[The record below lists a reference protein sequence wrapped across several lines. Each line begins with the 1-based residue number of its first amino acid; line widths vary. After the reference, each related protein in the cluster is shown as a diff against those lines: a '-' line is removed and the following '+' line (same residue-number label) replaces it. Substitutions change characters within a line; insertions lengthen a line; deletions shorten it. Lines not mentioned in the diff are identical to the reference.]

1 MNNSWDT
8 AERILF
14 EHGVA
19 LYRDETSD
27 WRCESAVGLYSTSP
41 SDITRQFGLR
51 PITAKFHTGSGLSY
65 SSVFPSRVGKAL
77 NSQLSEQQQQVYR
90 MKSSPFFLATQ
101 SLFYLLYAGIYHCER
116 LAEQYADS
124 IEQIIKL
131 PNPNNA
137 DLLATYC
144 YEGFFE
150 FDALVTAVIR
160 AIDATRYVLWRKYG
174 LKGSVPSSFRRT
186 IDNCT
191 QLPDTLKQL
200 AENLWAERLSHAKG
214 YRDCI
219 QHYVSVGSSSWAM
232 VSRKS
237 DLIWT
242 MLLRIPD
249 NPEVKS
255 AKKFTFGR
263 NFDAMTYGWELI
275 TDLFVLTGSIVQS
288 VSADESNAGK

>member
-1 MNNSWDT
+1 MNNIWNT

-19 LYRDETSD
+19 LHRDETSN
-27 WRCESAVGLYSTSP
+27 WQCESAVGLYSTLP
-41 SDITRQFGLR
+41 ADITRQFGLR
-51 PITAKFHTGSGLSY
+51 PITAKFRTDSALSY
-65 SSVFPSRVGKAL
+65 SMVFPSHVGRAL
-77 NSQLSEQQQQVYR
+77 NVQLSELQQQIYR
-90 MKSSPFFLATQ
+90 KKSSTLFLSTQ
-101 SLFYLLYAGIYHCER
+101 SLFYLLHVVIYHCEC

-124 IEQIIKL
+124 IEEIIEL

-137 DLLATYC
+137 DRVATYC
-144 YEGFFE
+144 FEGFFE

-160 AIDATRYVLWRKYG
+160 AIDSTRYVIWRMYG
-174 LKGSVPSSFRRT
+174 GNGSVPSSFKRT

-191 QLPDTLKQL
+191 QLPGTLRQL
-200 AENLWAERLSHAKG
+200 AENLWAERLSHAKE

-232 VSRKS
+232 LTRRN

-263 NFDAMTYGWELI
+263 DLDAMTYGWELI
-275 TDLFVLTGSIVQS
+275 TDLFVLTASIVQS
-288 VSADESNAGK
+288 VLADEPDVGQ